1 MARKRFRGMFGVFSG
16 PTTGANGGSSPGLT
30 LDGVVALGL
39 TDQPFSGTITLAT
52 HFSIPCV
59 SGSVLSQ
66 TLYIRETLPNGTIS
80 QIPAQFEPAAYWPD
94 GSVKWVHAHCNVQWV
109 SGVAATY
116 HLIWGYGI
124 SAPVGSTLTA
134 VNSSSGINVDTG
146 TTTFCILNNTPGI
159 KQGGAAPKVSNSSFV
174 LYNGAIPYSVSGVGC
189 VVESSGTQQIIVK
202 TTGWLSSASNNL
214 APCKFETRFKARAGS
229 SIVDVDH
236 ATVFVDDMRRYP
248 QLNSHGFYL
257 TYNTRPQILTK
268 DFAKKVPFQ
277 IEDIDATNVAVAMI
291 PSIATN
297 IAGAPSP
304 LTGYTSA
311 DYDFY
316 EAYKLAYLSKGSGQY
331 LNPGLPA
338 EYRVALTSARVSGDT
353 SELTINTI
361 QNADMIG
368 VAMHCKF
375 AINLGTSG
383 SALQNIYELY
393 PVGYVAPTTAAATQ
407 VLGKVEPFS
416 SRYTGT
422 DYNFDWLNTVD
433 SGCRNSLMG
442 KYNNHNRYNES
453 GWHIFGNTHEDEYPG
468 STGTLGNII
477 ARPSYHRVWSN
488 NHNGEAGALW
498 QLYFASAE
506 TGILKQARIATDYVA
521 SINTCHHTPTGSYQD
536 AGSLRYPGVMYHC
549 KSFSPW
555 GLRRVGDNADDQDMG
570 FVGHFVWPECMLW
583 SWLMDA
589 DRWSKATYE
598 TWLSGVTYTENSSLH
613 YTWPVTHYARETNTS
628 LNQAMIAYEH
638 YPNTSG
644 LVRDIHRMAHS
655 IVDAAQIC
663 SGNGAGNNAFAIC
676 GGLPYATGQAGALW
690 PPTFLSRYY
699 DLFPGSG
706 YWTTFMDISA
716 QNMKMQQF
724 TEGVVNA
731 ALNATQYLRSKPS
744 ANVAGSG
751 AFIEQFE
758 GLMDRWPRRLYNG
771 SSGVFQYYGN
781 TYEPDKDGH
790 FSYQWPRFKYALKQY
805 IKDFMGTP
813 ASPAAGPYVWDAS
826 TLQLEEVGQYWSA
839 STNGTASDTKTRGI
853 KIYVLGDTSPL
864 HVDVQAIAY
873 NGGNIPGTNFWFQN
887 SVYTGDNTSSNGT
900 LRYVQT
906 AVGGMPLGTGIQ
918 GFAGNQYGG
927 WTGPTLP
934 MSLPSVQDYVVGA
947 DPNNVSGACC
957 GRTYTSY
964 EYKYNITYTRPTSWL
979 VQREQYIIPSTGLT
993 ELLFGSNGIEIFRPL
1008 TSFPECQ
1015 VLQSNWGTESDGYI
1029 LKNVSGYLWPIM
1041 NQPLIMTFR
1050 AGILGTENTMKN
1062 PIYINV
1068 NGSGQWL
1075 LTGQTGVFTIP
1086 GQRYTP
1092 VYVFG
1097 DLDAHCKVT
1106 FDWQNNAASCYPAT
1120 VGYRA
1125 LFGTSGNIAQLWP
1138 LISGA
1143 TF

>member
-39 TDQPFSGTITLAT
+39 TDQPFSGTITLPT

-59 SGSVLSQ
+59 SGSLISQ
-66 TLYIRETLPNGTIS
+66 SLYIRETLPNGTIS
-80 QIPAQFEPAAYWPD
+80 QIPAQFETAATWPD
-94 GSVKWVHAHCNVQWV
+94 GSCKWIHAHCNVQWV

-134 VNSSSGINVDTG
+134 VTSSSGVNVNTG
-146 TTTFCILNNTPGI
+146 TTTLCILNNTPGI
-159 KQGGAAPKVSNSSFV
+159 KHGGVTPKVSNSSFV

-202 TTGWLSSASNNL
+202 TTGWLTNANNL
-214 APCKFETRFKARAGS
+214 LPAKFETRFKARAGS

-236 ATVFVDDMRRYP
+236 ATIFTDNMKNYP

-277 IEDIDATNVAVAMI
+277 VESIDATNLAVVMI

-297 IAGAPSP
+297 ITGAPAP

-311 DYDFY
+311 DYTFY

-338 EYRVALTSARVSGDT
+338 EYYTALTGVRVSQDT
-353 SELTINTI
+353 TELTINTI

-383 SALQNIYELY
+383 AALQNIYELY
-393 PVGYVAPTTAAATQ
+393 PIGYVAPTTAAATQ

-416 SRYTGT
+416 SKYTGS
-422 DYNFDWLNTVD
+422 DYNFDWLNVVD
-433 SGCRNSLMG
+433 SGCRNTLLG

-468 STGTLGNII
+468 ATGVAGYSPPYI

-498 QLYFASAE
+498 QLYFAAAE
-506 TGILKQARIATDYVA
+506 TGILKTARIATDYVA
-521 SINTCHHTPTGSYQD
+521 SINTCHHTPTGAYQD
-536 AGSLRYPGVMYHC
+536 SGSLRYPGVMYHC

-555 GLRRVGDNADDQDMG
+555 GYRKSGESDDQDVG
-570 FVGHFVWPECMLW
+570 FDGHFVWPECMLW

-589 DRWSKATYE
+589 DRWSKTTYE
-598 TWLSGVTYTENSSLH
+598 VWLSGITYTPQPGSLH
-613 YTWPVTHYARETNTS
+613 YSWPVTNWGREANTS

-644 LVRDIHRMAHS
+644 LLSNIHAMAHT
-655 IVDAAQIC
+655 IVDKAQIC
-663 SGNGAGNNAFAIC
+663 SGFAMADTSWAVC
-676 GGLPYATGQAGALW
+676 GGLPYPSGQAGALW
-690 PPTFLSRYY
+690 PPTFMSRYY

-716 QNMKMQQF
+716 RNMKMQQF

-744 ANVAGSG
+744 ANAAGSG

-771 SSGVFQYYGN
+771 PSGNWTYYGN

-813 ASPAAGPYVWDAS
+813 ASPAAGPFTWDAS
-826 TLQLEEVGQYWSA
+826 FLQLEEVGQYWSSIV
-839 STNGTASDTKTRGI
+839 STNSDGITRGI
-853 KIYVLGDTSPL
+853 KIYVLGDTNPL
-864 HVDVQAIAY
+864 PIDIQAVNY
-873 NGGNIPGTNFWFQN
+873 NGGDIAGTNILFKN
-887 SVYTGDNTSSNGT
+887 VVYSGDNTTGAT
-900 LRYVQT
+900 GQQRYVT
-906 AVGGMPLGTGIQ
+906 VVGGNWGSGYYNI
-918 GFAGNQYGG
+918 
-927 WTGPTLP
+927 P
-934 MSLPSVQDYVVGA
+934 MGQPSVSSTVVPA
-947 DPNNVSGACC
+947 NPNNASGGCC
-957 GRTYTSY
+957 GPVETSY
-964 EYKYNITYTRPTSWL
+964 NYKNRITYTRPTSWL

-993 ELLFGSNGIEIFRPL
+993 EVIMVSAGICPYRNIS
-1008 TSFPECQ
+1008 SFPEVQ
-1015 VLQSNWGTESDGYI
+1015 ALQSNYTAQYVV
-1029 LKNVSGYLWPIM
+1029 KQTSGVMYPIVNLPLTM
-1041 NQPLIMTFR
+1041 NFTAGFSTSQPI
-1050 AGILGTENTMKN
+1050 MKN
-1062 PIYINV
+1062 PVYVEV
-1068 NGSGQWL
+1068 NGSGSWL
-1075 LTGQTGVFTIP
+1075 LSGESVSYTIP
-1086 GQRYTP
+1086 GQQYTP
-1092 VYVFG
+1092 VSVFG
-1097 DLDAHCKVT
+1097 DLDAHVYMYIT
-1106 FDWQNNAASCYPAT
+1106 NNTSASYPDT
-1120 VGYRA
+1120 YGYRA
-1125 LFGTSGNIAQLWP
+1125 LYGTSGNIATMWP